1 MTEYD
6 DELTGVLFPNKS
18 DNPKAPAFTGK
29 CQINEEEYRIAGWKR
44 VSHNSGKAFISL
56 KFESEAERAARLE
69 EAEDAD
75 ALEI

>member
-1 MTEYD
+1 MTDYD

-29 CQINEEEYRIAGWKR
+29 CQINDEEYRIAGWKR
-44 VSHNSGKAFISL
+44 VSNGTGKAFISL
-56 KFESEAERAARLE
+56 KFESEAERASRLAD
-69 EAEDAD
+69 AEDAD